1 MSNQDLHPLLRRVSE
16 GITGVRNEIQNLI
29 GEVQKIREAIK
40 EGVDA
45 IVEAIND
52 NTQAQAEVKLIDE
65 MSEVHSLEPQITAE
79 ETTIEEEREE
89 LESTLD
95 RIGERYQAKQE
106 ELDHKAE
113 KRIRDVGSHIF
124 EIDEDEFEESVE
136 TPFVEHVTSTWAE
149 FREHNNT
156 VQSSREGSLR
166 QAIDQAYE
174 SIDGFIDRRER
185 LLTDIDHHR
194 TDTSLAINGPTPIQV
209 PCWEIT
215 VERGAESKTF
225 VVGPSHIK
233 HGDGEWCS
241 ASIDQLDQ
249 FDDPM
254 NAVTGRPP
262 ETTSQLGVGK
272 DDLVDVIDQYG
283 EERLSG
289 MVSYDDAFGDVIDDG
304 VRIEVEE

>member
-1 MSNQDLHPLLRRVSE
+1 MSSRDLHPLLSNISE
-16 GITGVRNEIQNLI
+16 RIGNVRTEIQNLI

-45 IVEAIND
+45 IVDAIND

-79 ETTIEEEREE
+79 ETTIEEERDE
-89 LESTLD
+89 LEATLD
-95 RIGERYQAKQE
+95 RIGERYQEKQE
-106 ELDHKAE
+106 ELDQKAE
-113 KRIRDVGSHIF
+113 ERIRDVGSHIF

-166 QAIDQAYE
+166 QAIDQAYD

-185 LLTDIDHHR
+185 LLADIDHHR
-194 TDTSLAINGPTPIQV
+194 TDTSLTIDEPTPIQV

-225 VVGPSHIK
+225 VVGPSRIQ
-233 HGDGEWCS
+233 HGDGEWLS

-254 NAVTGRPP
+254 HAVTGRPP
-262 ETTSQLGVGK
+262 DDTTRLDVRK
-272 DDLVDVIDQYG
+272 DNLVDVIDQHG
-283 EERLSG
+283 DERLG
-289 MVSYDDAFGDVIDDG
+289 GLVSYSDAFGDVIEDG

>member
-1 MSNQDLHPLLRRVSE
+1 MANDDLHPLLSNISQRI
-16 GITGVRNEIQNLI
+16 GNVREEIRNLI

-40 EGVDA
+40 EGVEA
-45 IVEAIND
+45 IVDAIND

-95 RIGERYQAKQE
+95 RIGERYQEKQE

-113 KRIRDVGSHIF
+113 KRVRDVGSHIF

-185 LLTDIDHHR
+185 LLSDIDYHR
-194 TDTSLAINGPTPIQV
+194 TDTSLAIDGPTPIQI

-215 VERGAESKTF
+215 VERGDESKTF
-225 VVGPSHIK
+225 VVGPSRIN

-254 NAVTGRPP
+254 NAVTRRPP
-262 ETTSQLGVGK
+262 EATSQLGVGK
-272 DDLVDVIDQYG
+272 GDLVDVIEQYG
-283 EERLSG
+283 EERLGG